1 MVWVIY
7 KLNIMKLEALTNDN
21 LKKINGGD
29 GGRYSESFSLG
40 EKVGDYIA
48 GLINGYLTVRGFK
61 KTPK

>member
-1 MVWVIY
+1 
-7 KLNIMKLEALTNDN
+7 MKLEALTNDN

-48 GLINGYLTVRGFK
+48 GLINGYLTVRGLK
-61 KTPK
+61 KTPKWL